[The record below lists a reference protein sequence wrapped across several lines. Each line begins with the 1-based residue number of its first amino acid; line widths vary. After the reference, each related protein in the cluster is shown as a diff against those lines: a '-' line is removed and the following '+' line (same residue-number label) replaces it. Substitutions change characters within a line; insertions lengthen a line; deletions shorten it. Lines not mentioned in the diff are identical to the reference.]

1 MIEQRP
7 DPTPEEIRL
16 ACLEIQAGWTEAE
29 ERKRRAI
36 KVPYVEPREVRT
48 TSGSFGTNSGGAT

>member
-29 ERKRRAI
+29 ERKRRAL
-36 KVPYVEPREVRT
+36 KVPDVEPREVRVVNGCT
-48 TSGSFGTNSGGAT
+48 LQPAQD